1 MGVLMYAAYAAGFNA
16 WDNAALIA
24 VTAFIGLALPSY
36 SRWSNRIEQRANHAF
51 ALVTVGRLARFVP
64 QFLFNLAAF
73 LIIQWG
79 GVFGPADLDQ
89 VGGIVGAAALTTAAS
104 QGAQYIA
111 IALFNRNIGDINR
124 NVLLALSLNIVVT
137 ALALAGLE
145 IVREAFIVGGIALAL
160 FVFGGGLL
168 SDLRGH
174 FFPRR
179 GIAVFFG
186 TFNPF
191 HKTHLALVRRAL
203 EERGVE
209 RVIIHPTL
217 VPKGHRRALDRGE
230 LVVDRIENGM
240 QVYEKTDRAD
250 PYIDYFPTGRR
261 FFAPET
267 RAHLMRLAIEE
278 AGLGDKVEIAFWP
291 EIYDRHGFHGVVR
304 EVRRRYPGR
313 PLHGLHGSDTGGM
326 MVRAIMDECG
336 WIYPMAILRRD
347 NVSAT
352 AIRGGAQGMTPA
364 SITTALA
371 QLQSGT
377 TNIVVN
383 ERKFRNEQGV
393 LLPA

>member
-1 MGVLMYAAYAAGFNA
+1 
-16 WDNAALIA
+16 
-24 VTAFIGLALPSY
+24 
-36 SRWSNRIEQRANHAF
+36 
-51 ALVTVGRLARFVP
+51 
-64 QFLFNLAAF
+64 
-73 LIIQWG
+73 
-79 GVFGPADLDQ
+79 
-89 VGGIVGAAALTTAAS
+89 
-104 QGAQYIA
+104 
-111 IALFNRNIGDINR
+111 
-124 NVLLALSLNIVVT
+124 
-137 ALALAGLE
+137 
-145 IVREAFIVGGIALAL
+145 
-160 FVFGGGLL
+160 
-168 SDLRGH
+168 
-174 FFPRR
+174 
-179 GIAVFFG
+179 
-186 TFNPF
+186 
-191 HKTHLALVRRAL
+191 
-203 EERGVE
+203 
-209 RVIIHPTL
+209 
-217 VPKGHRRALDRGE
+217 
-230 LVVDRIENGM
+230 M

-291 EIYDRHGFHGVVR
+291 EIYDRHGFHGVLR